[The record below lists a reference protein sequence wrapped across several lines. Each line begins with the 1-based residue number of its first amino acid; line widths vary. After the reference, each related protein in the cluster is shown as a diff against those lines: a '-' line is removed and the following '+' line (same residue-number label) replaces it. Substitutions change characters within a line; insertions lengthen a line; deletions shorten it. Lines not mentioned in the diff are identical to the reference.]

1 MTLGKT
7 GEDTARKFLEAKEFI
22 LVEANYRFD
31 RAETDLIMKNDNNKI
46 ILFVE
51 VKTKASN
58 RFSEPEDSVT
68 HTKAKQILKSAEGF
82 LSENEQYEEYEKR
95 FDVVSLIYQKG
106 KFEIKHFENIF

>member
-1 MTLGKT
+1 MNLGKA
-7 GEDTARKFLEAKEFI
+7 GEVAAKKYLEQKGFV
-22 LVEANYRFD
+22 LTEANYRFD
-31 RAETDLIMKNDNNKI
+31 RAETDLIMKNDKNKI
-46 ILFVE
+46 ILFIE

-68 HTKAKQILKSAEGF
+68 HTKAKQMLKSAEGF

-95 FDVVSLIYQKG
+95 FDVVSLIYQRG

>member
-1 MTLGKT
+1 MNLGKA
-7 GEDTARKFLEAKEFI
+7 GEETARKFLEAKGLELI
-22 LVEANYRFD
+22 EANYRFD
-31 RAETDLIMKNDNNKI
+31 RAETDLIMKNDEQKI

-68 HTKAKQILKSAEGF
+68 HTKAKQMLKSAEGF

-95 FDVVSLIYQKG
+95 YDLVSLIHQKG